1 MISRTMIQSIPP
13 AGKTRAIRP
22 MSRIKQFIVAGDE
35 VRIPGWVID
44 YASFHKW
51 TLSNAFPQSGRV
63 DYIDD
68 ELWADL
74 TMEEFVTH
82 NQIKAEISF
91 VLTGIVR
98 ASDAGA
104 IIAGVIW
111 IAGRFGL

>member
-1 MISRTMIQSIPP
+1 
-13 AGKTRAIRP
+13 

-68 ELWADL
+68 ELWAEVDSII
-74 TMEEFVTH
+74 E
-82 NQIKAEISF
+82 ADDEI
-91 VLTGIVR
+91 VE
-98 ASDAGA
+98 SDEG
-104 IIAGVIW
+104 
-111 IAGRFGL
+111 